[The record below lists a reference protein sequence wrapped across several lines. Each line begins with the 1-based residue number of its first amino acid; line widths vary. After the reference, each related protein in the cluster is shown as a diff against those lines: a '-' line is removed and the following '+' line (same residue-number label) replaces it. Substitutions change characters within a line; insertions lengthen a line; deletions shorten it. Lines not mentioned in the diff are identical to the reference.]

1 MFSKACQYGIKAAIF
16 IAVNSR
22 ENKRVNLKVI
32 AKEINSPVAFTA
44 KVLQILTKN
53 GIIDSVKGAAGGF
66 EVKKDLLDKIML
78 SSIVA
83 SIDGDAV
90 YTNCGL
96 GLGNC
101 SEITPCAVHF
111 KFKQIREELKI
122 MLETTSLLNLS
133 NNINSEF
140 AFLKR

>member
-22 ENKRVNLKVI
+22 ENKRVNLKDI
-32 AKEINSPVAFTA
+32 AKEISSPVAFTA

-53 GIIDSVKGAAGGF
+53 GVIDSVKGATGGF
-66 EVKKDLLDKIML
+66 EIKNEQLDKIML
-78 SSIVA
+78 SSIVT

-90 YTNCGL
+90 YTECGL
-96 GLGNC
+96 GLGSC
-101 SEITPCAVHF
+101 SEITPCAVHY
-111 KFKQIREELKI
+111 KFKHIREELKV
-122 MLETTSLLNLS
+122 MLETTSLFDLS
-133 NNINSEF
+133 NNINNKF

>member
-16 IAVNSR
+16 IAVNSQ
-22 ENKRVNLKVI
+22 ENKRVNLKAI

-66 EVKKDLLDKIML
+66 EIKNDQLDKIML
-78 SSIVA
+78 SSIVI
-83 SIDGDAV
+83 SIDGDTV

-96 GLGNC
+96 GYGNC

-111 KFKQIREELKI
+111 QFKQIREELKV
-122 MLETTSLLNLS
+122 MLESTSLLDLS
-133 NNINSEF
+133 NNINNELTF
-140 AFLKR
+140 FKR

>member
-16 IAVNSR
+16 IAVNSQ

-53 GIIDSVKGAAGGF
+53 GIIDSVKGATGGF
-66 EVKKDLLDKIML
+66 EIKNARLDKIML
-78 SSIVA
+78 SCIVA
-83 SIDGDAV
+83 SIDGNTV

-96 GLGNC
+96 GFDNC
-101 SEITPCAVHF
+101 SEITPCSVHF
-111 KFKQIREELKI
+111 KFKHIREDLKE
-122 MLETTSLLNLS
+122 MLETTSLFDLS
-133 NNINSEF
+133 NNINNKL